1 MDFWCKKAMPSDPD
15 GHGFFHGNLSRFDA
29 AKDPA
34 QLSFCTFVFGF
45 NYCIFVLMSRTA
57 YPFLV
62 GTLIC
67 TLLII
72 AMTTGCGKVSYSD
85 DPDLMLEFSADTVL
99 FDTVFTTIGSVT
111 LPLKVFNPNGSAV
124 LIDEITLA
132 EGVDSP
138 FRINVDGAVGPS
150 VADWPIL
157 ANDSLWI
164 FIEVTVDPT
173 IGSTPFVIEDRI
185 RFVTNGNEQ
194 EVTLAAWGQNARFH
208 GGLNEITPLSSCD
221 ATWAADLPHVIYGI
235 VEVEPGCSL
244 TILPGTQVHVH
255 DGGGLLVYQSTL
267 NIAGQ
272 LGQEVVFQGDRL
284 DENYE
289 DYAGQWGIELDF
301 EFETEYGIEEVTAQ
315 RGGIWLF
322 GGVECEIRHA
332 ILKNGT
338 IGLQVDTA
346 GTSAAAALTIQNT
359 RIHNMSAIGMLAQ
372 GATIDGYNNL
382 FYDCG
387 QTTAAFT
394 LGGRYRMDHCSF
406 VNYWSEGV
414 RQAPSVLMTDW
425 YEDVNGQIQLR
436 SFNGSSFNNCIF
448 WGNNYALTDFDEFVV
463 SLLNPPIDPF
473 IRFSA
478 VDVADDEFPLN
489 ILENCTVDQ
498 LPPFVSTSNRDFHI
512 ESNNALWDGAFGQ
525 FSTATDLDGNP
536 RIVGNPDKGCYE
548 RQF

>member
-1 MDFWCKKAMPSDPD
+1 MPSDPD

-45 NYCIFVLMSRTA
+45 NYCIFVLMSITA

>member
-1 MDFWCKKAMPSDPD
+1 MPSDPD

-478 VDVADDEFPLN
+478 VDVADDDFPLN

>member
-1 MDFWCKKAMPSDPD
+1 LAWLFALPPQDNYLRLVSFSSQTASSLRTMRVFLKNFLNPR
-15 GHGFFHGNLSRFDA
+15 LSYLPELA
-29 AKDPA
+29 GYTLVMCI
-34 QLSFCTFVFGF
+34 LSCLVFG
-45 NYCIFVLMSRTA
+45 S
-57 YPFLV
+57 
-62 GTLIC
+62 
-67 TLLII
+67 
-72 AMTTGCGKVSYSD
+72 GCGKVRYSD
-85 DPDLMLEFSADTVL
+85 DSSLTLEFSADTIL

-124 LIDEITLA
+124 LIDEIEVL
-132 EGVDSP
+132 EGLDSP
-138 FRINVDGAVGPS
+138 FRINVDGAVGPA
-150 VADWPIL
+150 VTDWPLL

-173 IGSTPFVIEDRI
+173 QGSTPFVIEDYI

-194 EVTLAAWGQNARFH
+194 LVTLAAWGQNAHFH
-208 GGLNEITPLSSCD
+208 GGLNEITVLPSCD
-221 ATWAADLPHVIYGI
+221 ETWAADLPHVIYGI

-244 TILPGTQVHVH
+244 NILPGTQVHVH

-267 NIAGQ
+267 NVSGQ

-289 DYAGQWGIELDF
+289 GYAGQWGIELNF

-346 GTSAAAALTIQNT
+346 GTSNSAALTIQNT
-359 RIHNMSAIGMLAQ
+359 QIYNMSAIGMLAQ

-394 LGGRYRMDHCSF
+394 LGGAYRMDHCSF

-425 YEDVNGQIQLR
+425 YEDVNGQIQQR
-436 SFNGSSFNNCIF
+436 SFDGSLFNNCIF
-448 WGNNYALTDFDEFVV
+448 WGNNHSLTDFDEFVV
-463 SLLNPPIDPF
+463 SMINPPVNPI
-473 IRFSA
+473 IQYSA
-478 VDVADDEFPLN
+478 VDVQDIEFPLS

-498 LPPFVSTSNRDFHI
+498 EPPFASVTSRDFHI
-512 ESNNALWDGAFGQ
+512 DSNNALWDGSFGQ
-525 FSTATDLDGNP
+525 FSIPVDLDGNP
-536 RIVGNPDKGCYE
+536 RIIGNPDKGCYE

>member
-1 MDFWCKKAMPSDPD
+1 MPSDPD

-208 GGLNEITPLSSCD
+208 GGLNKITPLSSCD

>member
-1 MDFWCKKAMPSDPD
+1 MPSDPD
-15 GHGFFHGNLSRFDA
+15 GHGFFHGNLSGFVA

-34 QLSFCTFVFGF
+34 QLSFCTFVFGL

-62 GTLIC
+62 GTLVC

-124 LIDEITLA
+124 LIDEIALA
-132 EGVDSP
+132 EGADSP

-255 DGGGLLVYQSTL
+255 DGGGLFVYQSTL

-498 LPPFVSTSNRDFHI
+498 SPPFVSTSNRDFHI

>member
-1 MDFWCKKAMPSDPD
+1 MPSDPD

-448 WGNNYALTDFDEFVV
+448 LGNNYALTDFDEFVV

>member
-1 MDFWCKKAMPSDPD
+1 MPSDPD

-322 GGVECEIRHA
+322 GVVECEIRHA

>member
-1 MDFWCKKAMPSDPD
+1 MPSDPD
-15 GHGFFHGNLSRFDA
+15 GHGFFHGNLSGFVA

-34 QLSFCTFVFGF
+34 QLSFCTFVFGL

-62 GTLIC
+62 GTLVC

-124 LIDEITLA
+124 LIDEIALA
-132 EGVDSP
+132 EGADSP

-425 YEDVNGQIQLR
+425 YEDVNGQIQVR

-498 LPPFVSTSNRDFHI
+498 SPPFVSTSNRDFHI

>member
-1 MDFWCKKAMPSDPD
+1 MPSHSDR
-15 GHGFFHGNLSRFDA
+15 HGFFTGTSRDNYLRLVSFSSETAPSLRTMRVALKNILIPRLSCFSGLVGYIVILCA
-29 AKDPA
+29 
-34 QLSFCTFVFGF
+34 LS
-45 NYCIFVLMSRTA
+45 CIFLGS
-57 YPFLV
+57 
-62 GTLIC
+62 
-67 TLLII
+67 
-72 AMTTGCGKVSYSD
+72 GCGKVRYSD
-85 DPDLMLEFSADTVL
+85 DANLTLEFSADTIL

-124 LIDEITLA
+124 LIDEIEVL
-132 EGVDSP
+132 EGLDSP
-138 FRINVDGAVGPS
+138 FRINVDGAVGPA
-150 VADWPIL
+150 VTDWPLL

-173 IGSTPFVIEDRI
+173 QGSTPFVIEDHI

-194 EVTLAAWGQNARFH
+194 LVTLAAWGQNAHFH
-208 GGLNEITPLSSCD
+208 GGLNDITVLPSCD
-221 ATWAADLPHVIYGI
+221 ETWAADLPHVIYGI

-267 NIAGQ
+267 NVSGQ

-289 DYAGQWGIELDF
+289 EYAGQWGIALNF

-346 GTSAAAALTIQNT
+346 GTSNAAALTIQNT
-359 RIHNMSAIGMLAQ
+359 QIYNMSAIGMLAQ

-394 LGGRYRMDHCSF
+394 LGGTYRMDHCSF

-425 YEDVNGQIQLR
+425 YEDVNGQIQQR
-436 SFNGSSFNNCIF
+436 SFEGSSFNNCIF
-448 WGNNYALTDFDEFVV
+448 WGNNHSLTDFDEFVV
-463 SLLNPPIDPF
+463 SMINPPVNPI
-473 IRFSA
+473 IRYSA
-478 VDVADDEFPLN
+478 VDVQDDEFPFA

-498 LPPFVSTSNRDFHI
+498 VPPFASVTSRDFHI
-512 ESNNALWDGAFGQ
+512 DSNNALWDGSFGQ
-525 FSTATDLDGNP
+525 FSIPVDLDGNP
-536 RIVGNPDKGCYE
+536 RIIGNPDKGCYE

>member
-1 MDFWCKKAMPSDPD
+1 MPSDPD

-62 GTLIC
+62 GTLVC

-72 AMTTGCGKVSYSD
+72 AMATGCGKVSYSD

-124 LIDEITLA
+124 LIDEIALA
-132 EGVDSP
+132 EGADSP

>member
-1 MDFWCKKAMPSDPD
+1 
-15 GHGFFHGNLSRFDA
+15 
-29 AKDPA
+29 
-34 QLSFCTFVFGF
+34 
-45 NYCIFVLMSRTA
+45 MSKPV
-57 YPFLV
+57 YPFFVAVCACALLTFSLV
-62 GTLIC
+62 
-67 TLLII
+67 
-72 AMTTGCGKVSYSD
+72 TGCGKVSYSD
-85 DPDLMLEFSADTVL
+85 DPNLTLEFSADTVL

-111 LPLKVFNPNGSAV
+111 LPLKVFNPNSSAA
-124 LIDEITLA
+124 LIEEIAL
-132 EGVDSP
+132 VDGLNSP

-150 VADWPIL
+150 VSDWPIL

-173 IGSTPFVIEDRI
+173 QGSNPFVIEDQI

-194 EVTLAAWGQNARFH
+194 AVTLAAWGQNARFH
-208 GGLNEITPLSSCD
+208 GGLDEITVLPSCD
-221 ATWAADLPHVIYGI
+221 ETWAADLPHVIYGI

-346 GTSAAAALTIQNT
+346 GTSATAALTIQNT
-359 RIHNMSAIGMLAQ
+359 RIYNMSAIGMLAQ

-394 LGGRYRMDHCSF
+394 LGGSYRLDHCSF

-425 YEDVNGQIQLR
+425 YEDINGIIQVR
-436 SFNGSSFNNCIF
+436 SFDGSSFNNCIF
-448 WGNNYALTDFDEFVV
+448 WGNNYSLTDFDEFVV
-463 SLLNPPIDPF
+463 SLLNPPSDPF
-473 IRFSA
+473 VRFSA
-478 VDVADDEFPLN
+478 VDISNNEFPLG

-498 LPPFVSTSNRDFHI
+498 APPFVSASNRDFHI
-512 ESNNALWDGAFGQ
+512 DSNNALWDGSFGQ
-525 FSTATDLDGNP
+525 FSTPVDLDGNP
-536 RIVGNPDKGCYE
+536 RIIGNPDKGCYE

>member
-1 MDFWCKKAMPSDPD
+1 M
-15 GHGFFHGNLSRFDA
+15 
-29 AKDPA
+29 
-34 QLSFCTFVFGF
+34 
-45 NYCIFVLMSRTA
+45 MSKSIHLTLTA
-57 YPFLV
+57 LIGCAFTALV
-62 GTLIC
+62 
-67 TLLII
+67 
-72 AMTTGCGKVSYSD
+72 MSSGCGKVSYSED
-85 DPDLMLEFSADTVL
+85 SSLTLEFSADTVL

-111 LPLKVFNPNGSAV
+111 LPLKVFNPNNSAV
-124 LIDEITLA
+124 RIDAIELS
-132 EGVDSP
+132 EGLDSP
-138 FRINVDGAVGPS
+138 FRINVDGAIGPS
-150 VADWPIL
+150 VTDWPIL

-173 IGSTPFVIEDRI
+173 QGSTPFVIEDYI

-194 EVTLAAWGQNARFH
+194 RVTLAAWGQNARFH
-208 GGLNEITPLSSCD
+208 GGLDQITILPSCD
-221 ATWAADLPHVIYGI
+221 ETWAADLPHVIYGI

-255 DGGGLLVYQSTL
+255 NGGGLLVYQSTL

-315 RGGIWLF
+315 RGGIWLY

-346 GTSAAAALTIQNT
+346 GTSDAAALTIQNT
-359 RIHNMSAIGMLAQ
+359 QIYNMSAIGMLAQ

-394 LGGRYRMDHCSF
+394 LGGIYQMDHCSF
-406 VNYWSEGV
+406 LNYWSEGV

-425 YEDVNGQIQLR
+425 YEDINGQIQLR
-436 SFNGSSFNNCIF
+436 SFGGSAFNNCIF
-448 WGNNYALTDFDEFVV
+448 WGNNHSLTDFDEFVV
-463 SLLNPPIDPF
+463 SLLNPPTEPF
-473 IRFSA
+473 IRHTA
-478 VDVADDEFPLN
+478 VDVQDVDFPLS
-489 ILENCTVDQ
+489 ILEDCTVDDA
-498 LPPFVSTSNRDFHI
+498 PPFNSITSRDFHI
-512 ESNNALWDGAFGQ
+512 ESNNALWDGSFGQ
-525 FSTATDLDGNP
+525 FSIPVDLDGNP
-536 RIVGNPDKGCYE
+536 RIIGNPDKGCYE

>member
-1 MDFWCKKAMPSDPD
+1 
-15 GHGFFHGNLSRFDA
+15 
-29 AKDPA
+29 
-34 QLSFCTFVFGF
+34 
-45 NYCIFVLMSRTA
+45 
-57 YPFLV
+57 
-62 GTLIC
+62 
-67 TLLII
+67 
-72 AMTTGCGKVSYSD
+72 
-85 DPDLMLEFSADTVL
+85 
-99 FDTVFTTIGSVT
+99 
-111 LPLKVFNPNGSAV
+111 
-124 LIDEITLA
+124 
-132 EGVDSP
+132 
-138 FRINVDGAVGPS
+138 VDGAVGPT
-150 VADWPIL
+150 VTDWPLL

-173 IGSTPFVIEDRI
+173 QGSTPFVIEDYI

-194 EVTLAAWGQNARFH
+194 LVTLAAWGQNAHFH
-208 GGLNEITPLSSCD
+208 GGLNEITVLPSCD
-221 ATWAADLPHVIYGI
+221 ETWASDLPHVIYGI

-267 NIAGQ
+267 NVSGQ

-289 DYAGQWGIELDF
+289 GYAGQWGIELNF

-346 GTSAAAALTIQNT
+346 GTSNSAALTIQNT
-359 RIHNMSAIGMLAQ
+359 QIYNMSAIGMLAQ

-394 LGGRYRMDHCSF
+394 LGGTYRMDHCSF

-425 YEDVNGQIQLR
+425 YEDVNGQIQQR
-436 SFNGSSFNNCIF
+436 SFDGSLFNNCIF
-448 WGNNYALTDFDEFVV
+448 WGNNHSLTDFDEFVV
-463 SLLNPPIDPF
+463 SMINPPVNPI
-473 IRFSA
+473 IRYSA
-478 VDVADDEFPLN
+478 VDVQDIEFPLS

-498 LPPFVSTSNRDFHI
+498 VPPFASVTSRDFHI
-512 ESNNALWDGAFGQ
+512 DSNNALWDGSFGQ
-525 FSTATDLDGNP
+525 FSIPVDLDGNP
-536 RIVGNPDKGCYE
+536 RIIGNPDKGCYE